1 MPKVL
6 TKYIEY
12 ANDGLDMIYDDLNV
26 IFDRQ

>member
-1 MPKVL
+1 L

-12 ANDGLDMIYDDLNV
+12 ANEGLDMIYDDLNV